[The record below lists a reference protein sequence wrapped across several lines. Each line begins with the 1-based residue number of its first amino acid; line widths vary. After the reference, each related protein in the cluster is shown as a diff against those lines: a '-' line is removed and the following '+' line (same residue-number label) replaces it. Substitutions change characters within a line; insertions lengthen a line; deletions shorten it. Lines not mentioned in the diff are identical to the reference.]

1 MSIKLSIQLCTLHSS
16 ELKMTEEL
24 SKHVF
29 KEMNVLYKTTK
40 ANLHVKCS
48 SLPQTKQTLSL
59 VSMFQL
65 NLL

>member
-40 ANLHVKCS
+40 LIFTS
-48 SLPQTKQTLSL
+48 SAALYRRQ
-59 VSMFQL
+59 
-65 NLL
+65 N